1 MLTIKHCGDKK
12 SICTI
17 ILYKNFGILCFW
29 VSPEMWVLHIES
41 RQWFWSHQ
49 FGGGAIVDSFEKLT
63 APSLKELFVN
73 KIAGLIL
80 SGKLKIGE
88 RFPAER
94 TLAEQMGV
102 GKTVVHAGLQ
112 ELSRMGLVTIKPQS
126 GVYVAD
132 FMRDGNLE
140 TFNAIVRFNGDN
152 LSLETIAGLFD
163 LRHAVEGYAML
174 RLAQKHTREDI
185 SKLRDCIAMLG
196 DYAAS
201 ADFGYATF
209 ARKLYDF
216 PKLICRLGGCNM
228 LALVFNS
235 VEEGAV
241 SLTERYVISIG
252 TASAINEL
260 VGFADL
266 IESGD
271 GEAAVKK
278 LRDCMN
284 SQLERYERGN
294 KA

>member
-1 MLTIKHCGDKK
+1 MLFDIAENVCFAQKNR
-12 SICTI
+12 
-17 ILYKNFGILCFW
+17 ILVLVVPIQDE
-29 VSPEMWVLHIES
+29 VSM
-41 RQWFWSHQ
+41 
-49 FGGGAIVDSFEKLT
+49 DNFEKLT
-63 APSLKELFVN
+63 APSLKELFIN

-163 LRHAVEGYAML
+163 LRHAVEGYAMH
-174 RLAQKHTREDI
+174 RLAEKRTGEDI
-185 SKLRDCIAMLG
+185 SKLRQCIDELG
-196 DYAAS
+196 NFAAS
-201 ADFGYATF
+201 SDFSYTAF
-209 ARKLYDF
+209 ARKMYDF
-216 PKLICRLGGCNM
+216 PKLICRLGVGNM
-228 LALVFNS
+228 LVLVFNS

-252 TASAINEL
+252 TASALNEL
-260 VGFADL
+260 SAFVDL
-266 IESGD
+266 IEAGD
-271 GEAAVKK
+271 GKAASDK
-278 LRDCMN
+278 LRECMN
-284 SQLERYERGN
+284 SQLTRYKNGN
-294 KA
+294 KV